1 MDCAVRLHMEL
12 GPGLLEAVYEVLLA
26 HLKLTG
32 KKLGYLLNFGEELMK
47 DGIFRILNGHV
58 E

>member
-1 MDCAVRLHMEL
+1 MLCAFMLEID
-12 GPGLLEAVYEVLLA
+12 PGLLETVYEALLA

-32 KKLGYLLNFGEELMK
+32 KKRAYLLNFGDELMK